1 MWFASAVLG
10 LKPQAIA
17 LRPSRAHHGNVNTDT
32 CLQAKQIRRLSM
44 APGVPLWH
52 PT

>member
-17 LRPSRAHHGNVNTDT
+17 LRPSRAPHGNVNSNA
-32 CLQAKQIRRLSM
+32 CLRLNRYEVL
-44 APGVPLWH
+44 G
-52 PT
+52 